1 MNIFTLTGTIF
12 VDSEKANES
21 ISKTEEKSKSL
32 SEKLGDGIK
41 TAGAW
46 ALGIGAA
53 AAAVGGAML
62 GVASNSAET
71 ADRIDKMSSKIGLSK
86 TAFQEWDYVL
96 GQNGMDIGK
105 LETGMKTL
113 TAAMENAQS
122 GTASSIENFKT
133 LGLTWEDGN
142 GKLKSQEEMM
152 NETIIALANM
162 ENGTEKARLATE
174 LFGKAGVDM
183 MPMLNGGAEGIEEL
197 KNRAH
202 ELGLVMSD
210 ESVTA
215 GVVLG
220 DTMDDVKKSFG
231 AVATQIGVSV
241 MPMVQ
246 LMLNWILENMPVI
259 QETVGNVV
267 GFIQAAISVLVAV
280 WEEHGETIKAVTSAV
295 FSVVQTVI
303 ETAMGVIQGIINVV
317 MGIISGDW
325 SRAWDGVKGI
335 FKTVWDG
342 MAVLLP
348 GLIEAIFTIIRGTF
362 DTFKGLGKSMINYV
376 WDGMKSVWT
385 SISNWVSEKVK
396 WLADKL
402 AFWRSGNNEIS
413 GAQSIASSS
422 SLAVNGSHA
431 AGLAYVPYNGY
442 IAQLHEGERVLTKD
456 ENKDFASNNTVD
468 RQIAFNLNIGTLVA
482 DDYGLKQ
489 LERKLREIRIGEDN
503 RMGVSLT

>member
-53 AAAVGGAML
+53 AAAIGGAMI
-62 GVASNSAET
+62 GVASSSAET

-96 GQNGMDIGK
+96 GQNGMDISK

-113 TAAMENAQS
+113 TTAMDSANN
-122 GTASSIENFKT
+122 GTNSSIENFKA

-142 GKLKSQEEMM
+142 GKLKSQEDMM
-152 NETIIALANM
+152 NETITALAGM

-183 MPMLNGGAEGIEEL
+183 MPMINGGAKGIEDL

-202 ELGLVMSD
+202 ELGLVMSE

-246 LMLNWILENMPVI
+246 LMLNWVLENMPVI
-259 QETVGNVV
+259 QETIGNVV
-267 GFIQAAISVLVAV
+267 GFIQAAISVMVTI
-280 WEEHGETIKAVTSAV
+280 WEEHGETIKTVTITV
-295 FSVVQTVI
+295 FSVVQKVV

-317 MGIISGDW
+317 MGIIGGDW
-325 SRAWDGVKGI
+325 SKAWDGVKGI
-335 FKTVWDG
+335 FISVWDG
-342 MAVLLP
+342 MKVLLP
-348 GLIEAIFTIIRGTF
+348 GLIEGIYSVIRSTF
-362 DTFKGLGKSMINYV
+362 DTFKDLGKSMINYV
-376 WDGMKSVWT
+376 WDGMKGVWT
-385 SISNWVSEKVK
+385 NISSWVSEKVN
-396 WLADKL
+396 WLANKL
-402 AFWRSGNNEIS
+402 AFWRSSNNEIS
-413 GAQSIASSS
+413 GSQNTTSSS
-422 SLAVNGSHA
+422 SSTVNGSHA
-431 AGLAYVPYNGY
+431 SGLVYVPYDGY
-442 IAQLHEGERVLTKD
+442 VAQLHEGERVLTKD
-456 ENKDFASNNTVD
+456 ENKDYANNNTIE
-468 RQIAFNLNIGTLVA
+468 RQVALNLNIGTLVA

-503 RMGVSLT
+503 RLGVSPA

>member
-1 MNIFTLTGTIF
+1 
-12 VDSEKANES
+12 
-21 ISKTEEKSKSL
+21 
-32 SEKLGDGIK
+32 
-41 TAGAW
+41 
-46 ALGIGAA
+46 
-53 AAAVGGAML
+53 
-62 GVASNSAET
+62 
-71 ADRIDKMSSKIGLSK
+71 MSSKIGLSK

-113 TAAMENAQS
+113 TMAMDSAQS
-122 GTASSIENFKT
+122 GTASSIENFKA

-202 ELGLVMSD
+202 ELGVVMSD

-246 LMLNWILENMPVI
+246 LLLNWILENMPVI

-267 GFIQAAISVLVAV
+267 GFIQAAISVLVTV
-280 WEEHGETIKAVTSAV
+280 WEEHGETIKTVTSAV

-303 ETAMGVIQGIINVV
+303 ETAMGVIENIINVV
-317 MGIISGDW
+317 MGVVSGDW

-342 MAVLLP
+342 MVNLLP
-348 GLIEAIFTIIRGTF
+348 GFIEAIYSVIRGTF
-362 DTFKGLGKSMINYV
+362 DTFKGLGKSMIDFCYCFQIY
-376 WDGMKSVWT
+376 T
-385 SISNWVSEKVK
+385 S
-396 WLADKL
+396 
-402 AFWRSGNNEIS
+402 
-413 GAQSIASSS
+413 
-422 SLAVNGSHA
+422 
-431 AGLAYVPYNGY
+431 
-442 IAQLHEGERVLTKD
+442 
-456 ENKDFASNNTVD
+456 
-468 RQIAFNLNIGTLVA
+468 
-482 DDYGLKQ
+482 
-489 LERKLREIRIGEDN
+489 
-503 RMGVSLT
+503 